1 MNGILCI
8 PSNSTPNYISPHNE
22 NTTSKINMHPDV
34 HSSTIYSSQET
45 ETTVSMN
52 SEWIKKM

>member
-8 PSNSTPNYISPHNE
+8 PSNSTPNYISLHNE

-34 HSSTIYSSQET
+34 HSSTIYSSQHT
-45 ETTVSMN
+45 ETTCVHG
-52 SEWIKKM
+52 